1 MSGCSGNV
9 SNNLHIEIIEVKVP
23 LMVAEFASPR
33 PSAVLAEGLD
43 LAKPDERQNGLP
55 AESVEQCQ
63 VVEDLEALLK
73 APGLGEEE
81 HQDFWV
87 AIQAVMDETEGEDDE
102 SAEDDLTVEQPGAL
116 VVSPLADRPSI
127 ALALELEDTSCEIE
141 SDSRVSEQKSFFE
154 LGALLPFNVAS
165 VESDIDSSPTW
176 AEVMVVFGQEIQRIR
191 EAKGLSLDQIRLNT
205 QVPVYQLEA
214 VESGAVERLPEE
226 IFVRGFLNRICTQLG
241 PEGKA
246 LLAQLPTSQTKP
258 QELLADWQKF
268 DGVEHSSSQV
278 VHLRSAHLYVGY
290 ATLLAGAAGGLAWSF
305 QEAAQVS
312 QPEILPQPS
321 VQNIYSQAKLHPTQR
336 LSRLTFGMDVAPPE
350 AMMPESGN

>member
-43 LAKPDERQNGLP
+43 LAKPDEQQNGLP
-55 AESVEQCQ
+55 AESVEQCR

-73 APGLGEEE
+73 APGPEEEE

-87 AIQAVMDETEGEDDE
+87 AIQAVMDEAEDDE
-102 SAEDDLTVEQPGAL
+102 SAGDDLPIEQSGAL
-116 VVSPLADRPSI
+116 VVLPLADRPSI
-127 ALALELEDTSCEIE
+127 ALALDSEDTSCEIK

-165 VESDIDSSPTW
+165 VESEIDSSPTW
-176 AEVMVVFGQEIQRIR
+176 AEVMVAFGQEIQRIR

-226 IFVRGFLNRICTQLG
+226 IFVRGFLNRICMQLG

-268 DGVEHSSSQV
+268 DGVGHSSSQV